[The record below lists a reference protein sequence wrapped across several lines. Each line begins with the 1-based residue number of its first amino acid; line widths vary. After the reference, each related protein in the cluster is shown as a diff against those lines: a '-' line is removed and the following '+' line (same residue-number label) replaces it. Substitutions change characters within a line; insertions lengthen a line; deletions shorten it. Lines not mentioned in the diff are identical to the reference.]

1 MMNAAG
7 MTRKVLRF
15 GPSFALVRT
24 IINNCIALIQGNYT
38 EKTYMLVLKTLSA
51 FFLSWFVV
59 LDHYTFLFKVNF
71 WFYQFR

>member
-15 GPSFALVRT
+15 GPSFAMVRT
-24 IINNCIALIQGNYT
+24 IVNNCIALVKGNYT

-59 LDHYTFLFKVNF
+59 LDHYTFLFKVNCLKIN
-71 WFYQFR
+71 FR